1 MTLLQFKIKSGPL
14 LLSPDMISDIKSL
27 GLSMRAPGRELS
39 IETLSELIGLV
50 KRHVSLVVS
59 ELSDFQL
66 AVLEIPSD
74 RSWLPY
80 PDQRDIASCRFR
92 DVDG

>member
-1 MTLLQFKIKSGPL
+1 
-14 LLSPDMISDIKSL
+14 MISDIKSL

-66 AVLEIPSD
+66 AFLEIPSD